1 MKSDIDS
8 FFDDKEEID
17 EQTFYDII
25 EYGIHVSELY
35 MKSYVSNM
43 ANYNFD
49 DDFEE
54 NIMQMI
60 IEQYGK
66 QYDLYMKELDKIA
79 EANNVG
85 KIPKNIKSLRCRRIP
100 HIKKPSIN
108 FDKFKEFKPLED
120 EEEKKQN
127 QEEKSLLS

>member
-66 QYDLYMKELDKIA
+66 QYDLYMFHD
-79 EANNVG
+79 
-85 KIPKNIKSLRCRRIP
+85 
-100 HIKKPSIN
+100 
-108 FDKFKEFKPLED
+108 ED
-120 EEEKKQN
+120 IESDDLYIDVIIE
-127 QEEKSLLS
+127 